1 MGWFDWLW
9 RLLAGPR
16 TDRTPQ
22 DLATGLGQARSKP
35 ANNRR
40 RPRRRWRLVP
50 LRYRR
55 TLPRTA
61 PRLVT
66 QLPYRFARR
75 SADLR
80 HWIDLSQDG
89 QPRRLEQLGLPVLAG
104 PDDIACWLSLSA
116 GELAWLTGRFWEGP
130 SAPRVAASHYRY
142 RWITKRRGGRRLI
155 EAPKP
160 RLKRVQQ
167 QILTEILGRIPPHVA
182 AQGFVVGRS
191 IQTNARPHVG
201 QKVLLKLD
209 LENFYPSVTYPRVT
223 SIFRS
228 LGYSREAAIWLARLV
243 TTAVP
248 PSLWE
253 SGRPNE
259 PAESRYLRRH
269 LPQGAPTSPALA
281 NLSAYVLDLRLAG
294 LARSFRAQ
302 YTRYAD
308 DLTFSGDEVFQRSL
322 AAFLPLVRQIVSQEQ
337 FRLHPQK
344 TCVQRA
350 SQRQQVT
357 GIVVNTKLNVRRE
370 DYDRLKAI
378 LRNCIQYGPTSQNRE
393 RHPEFASHLR
403 GRIAFVTSLNS
414 QRGAKLLAL
423 FEQIDWNR

>member
-1 MGWFDWLW
+1 MGWLVWLW
-9 RLLAGPR
+9 RLLTG
-16 TDRTPQ
+16 TPQ
-22 DLATGLGQARSKP
+22 TTEASATSVNRLAAPSAAVRV
-35 ANNRR
+35 R
-40 RPRRRWRLVP
+40 RPKRRWRLVP
-50 LRYRR
+50 QRYQ
-55 TLPRTA
+55 RTA
-61 PRLVT
+61 THSEPRVVS

-80 HWIDLSQDG
+80 NWVDLSQDG

-116 GELAWLTGRFWEGP
+116 GELAWLTGRFWEGQA
-130 SAPRVAASHYRY
+130 APRVAATHYRY
-142 RWITKRRGGRRLI
+142 RWLQKRRGGRRLI

-167 QILTEILGRIPPHVA
+167 QILAEIVGRIPPHAA
-182 AQGFVVGRS
+182 AQGFVTARS
-191 IQTNARPHVG
+191 ILTNAQPHVG
-201 QKVLLKLD
+201 QAVLLKLD
-209 LENFYPSVTYPRVT
+209 LENFYPSVSYGRVT
-223 SIFRS
+223 AIFRS

-248 PSLWE
+248 RAFWDGVSSVPV
-253 SGRPNE
+253 
-259 PAESRYLRRH
+259 AETRYLRRH
-269 LPQGAPTSPALA
+269 LPQGACTSPALA
-281 NLSAYVLDLRLAG
+281 NLSAFVLDLRLAG
-294 LARSFRAQ
+294 LARSFNAQ

-322 AAFLPLVRQIVSQEQ
+322 AAFLPLVRQIVSQER
-337 FRLHPQK
+337 FRLHAQK

-350 SQRQQVT
+350 GQRQQVT
-357 GIVVNTKLNVRRE
+357 GIVVNSRLNVRRD

-378 LRNCIQYGPTSQNRE
+378 LKNCIQYGPTSQNRD

-403 GRIAFVTSLNS
+403 GRIAFVSSLNS

-423 FEQIDWNR
+423 FDQIDWTR

>member
-1 MGWFDWLW
+1 MGWLVWLW
-9 RLLAGPR
+9 RLLTG
-16 TDRTPQ
+16 TPQ
-22 DLATGLGQARSKP
+22 TTVATVAAHHGSTARLARGLS
-35 ANNRR
+35 R

-50 LRYRR
+50 LRYQRPENR
-55 TLPRTA
+55 TE

-80 HWIDLSQDG
+80 HWNDLSQDG
-89 QPRRLEQLGLPVLAG
+89 QLRRLEQLGLPVLSG

-116 GELAWLTGRFWEGP
+116 GELAWLTGRFWEGRA
-130 SAPRVAASHYRY
+130 APRVAASHYRY
-142 RWITKRRGGRRLI
+142 RWLQKRRGGRRLI

-167 QILTEILGRIPPHVA
+167 QILAEILGRIPPHAA
-182 AQGFVVGRS
+182 AQGFVTGRS
-191 IQTNARPHVG
+191 IVTNAQPHVG
-201 QKVLLKLD
+201 QAVLLKLD
-209 LENFYPSVTYPRVT
+209 LENFYPSVSYGRVT
-223 SIFRS
+223 AIFRS

-248 PSLWE
+248 AGFWE
-253 SGRPNE
+253 KGRPSHL
-259 PAESRYLRRH
+259 AEARYLRRH

-281 NLSAYVLDLRLAG
+281 NLSAFVLDLRLAG
-294 LARSFRAQ
+294 LARSFNAR

-322 AAFLPLVRQIVSQEQ
+322 AAFLPLVRQIVAQER

-350 SQRQQVT
+350 GQRQQVT
-357 GIVVNTKLNVRRE
+357 GIVVNSKLNVRR
-370 DYDRLKAI
+370 DAYDRLKAI
-378 LRNCIQYGPTSQNRE
+378 LKNCIQYGPTSQNRE

-403 GRIAFVTSLNS
+403 GRIAFVASLNS
-414 QRGAKLLAL
+414 ERGAKLRAL
-423 FEQIDWNR
+423 FEQIDWTR

>member
-1 MGWFDWLW
+1 MGWLDWLW
-9 RLLAGPR
+9 RLFTGSGA
-16 TDRTPQ
+16 DRSSQELTS
-22 DLATGLGQARSKP
+22 ARGTAADPASK
-35 ANNRR
+35 ARR
-40 RPRRRWRLVP
+40 RPGRRRRLVP

-55 TLPRTA
+55 NPSRSPPALA
-61 PRLVT
+61 A

-80 HWIDLSQDG
+80 HWNDLRQDG

-116 GELAWLTGRFWEGP
+116 GEVAWLTGRFWEGR
-130 SAPRVAASHYRY
+130 SAPRVAASHYHY
-142 RWITKRRGGRRLI
+142 RWIAKRRGGRRLI

-167 QILTEILGRIPPHVA
+167 QILAEILGRIPPHVA
-182 AQGFVVGRS
+182 AHGFVTGRS
-191 IQTNARPHVG
+191 IQTNAQPHVG
-201 QKVLLKLD
+201 QRVLLKLD

-223 SIFRS
+223 AIFRS

-248 PSLWE
+248 PNLWE
-253 SGRPNE
+253 AGRPSDI
-259 PAESRYLRRH
+259 AETRYLRRH

-281 NLSAYVLDLRLAG
+281 NLSAFVLDLRLAG
-294 LARSFRAQ
+294 LARSFNAQ

-308 DLTFSGDEVFQRSL
+308 DLTFSGGEVFQRSL
-322 AAFLPLVRQIVSQEQ
+322 AVFLPLVRQIVAQEQ
-337 FRLHPQK
+337 FRLNSRK
-344 TCVQRA
+344 TAVQRA
-350 SQRQQVT
+350 SQRQRVT
-357 GIVVNTKLNVRRE
+357 GVVVNSKLNIRRE
-370 DYDRLKAI
+370 DYDRLKAT
-378 LRNCIQYGPTSQNRE
+378 LKNCIQYGPTSQNRE